1 MTDRLDGRL
10 LVGEVEMVVVERWQR
25 ALRVARG
32 DEPADLI
39 LRGGRVVNVLTLE
52 IEDAS
57 VAIAD
62 GRIIGVGDYDQAVE
76 VIELDGAYVAPSFI
90 DGHIHTESSLLW
102 VTEFA
107 RAVVPHGTGA
117 IVTDP
122 HEIVNVAGLPGF
134 DSMVDASRDLPL
146 GVFLTV
152 PSCVPASPRETAG
165 AEMTA
170 ESIAQGMGS
179 RASVA
184 LGEMMN
190 FPGVL
195 AGDPDIFAKISAADG
210 YRRDGHAP
218 GLTGRT
224 LDAYVLSGM
233 TSDHESTTLEEGR
246 DKLRRGMMLMIREG
260 SSTHNMEA
268 LLPLVDDRTWPRCC
282 FASDDRDC
290 AMLLHRGHMD
300 ETLRMAVAHGLEPL
314 RAIRMVTFNT
324 ADYWRLDG
332 YGAIAPGYWANLVVL
347 DDLRDFR
354 VRQVYFQGRRVA
366 NDGTIEVE
374 VKPAIPEVLRNTVH
388 LPNLGPA
395 DLRLDPMTARQAVGA
410 IDGEIVTRRLDVE
423 PTVRDGEAVADTDKD
438 LLKLVSVERHRG
450 TGNVGV
456 GYVHGFGL
464 KRGALASSIAHDAHN
479 IIAVGCNDSDIL
491 SAIREVALSQGGL
504 AAVVNGEVLA
514 HLPLPVAGILS
525 DLPLEDAAARYELLE
540 QTARDLGSTLHSPF
554 GLLAFM
560 ALSVIPEARVTDQ
573 GFVVV

>member
-1 MTDRLDGRL
+1 MAWHSRKRRDS
-10 LVGEVEMVVVERWQR
+10 GEASGPVVERWQR
-25 ALRVARG
+25 ALRVASG
-32 DEPADLI
+32 DEPADVI

-52 IEDAS
+52 IEEAA
-57 VAIAD
+57 VAVAD
-62 GRIIGVGDYDQAVE
+62 GRIIGVGDYASAHEIVD
-76 VIELDGAYVAPSFI
+76 LDGAYLAPSFI

-102 VTEFA
+102 VSEFA

-122 HEIVNVAGLPGF
+122 HEIVNVAGLAGF
-134 DSMVDASRDLPL
+134 NAFADASRDLPL

-165 AEMTA
+165 AKMTA
-170 ESIAQGMGS
+170 ESIAEGMQNP
-179 RASVA
+179 AAIA

-195 AGDPDIFAKISAADG
+195 GGEPDIFTKIHAADG
-210 YRRDGHAP
+210 YHRDGHAP
-218 GLTGRT
+218 GLMGRS

-233 TSDHESTTLEEGR
+233 TSDHESTTIEEGR

-260 SSTHNMEA
+260 SSAHNMDA
-268 LLPLVDDRTWPRCC
+268 LLPLVDDRAWPRCC

-290 AMLLHRGHMD
+290 ATLLHHGHMD
-300 ETLRMAVAHGLEPL
+300 ETLRMAVSRGLDPL

-332 YGAIAPGYWANLVVL
+332 YGAIAPGYWANIVVF
-347 DDLRDFR
+347 DDLREFR
-354 VRQVYFQGRRVA
+354 VRQVYYQGQRVA
-366 NDGTIEVE
+366 NHGRMEAEITSEIPDVLRDTVLLPELTSESIRLSIEDADRAVGTI
-374 VKPAIPEVLRNTVH
+374 
-388 LPNLGPA
+388 
-395 DLRLDPMTARQAVGA
+395 
-410 IDGEIVTRRLDVE
+410 DGQIVTRLLNVE
-423 PTVRDGEAVADTDKD
+423 PTVRDGEAIADVERD
-438 LLKLVSVERHRG
+438 LLKLVCVERHRA

-464 KRGALASSIAHDAHN
+464 QRGALASSIAHDAHN
-479 IIAVGCNDSDIL
+479 IVAVGTNNTDIL
-491 SAIREVALSQGGL
+491 IAIRAVAESQGGL
-504 AAVVNGEVLA
+504 AAVVDGDVVA

-525 DLPLEDAAARYELLE
+525 DLPLEEAAERYERLE
-540 QTARDLGSTLHSPF
+540 QAARDLGSRLHSPF

-573 GFVVV
+573 GFVAV